1 MSEKK
6 NKNNKGKKTA
16 RLSKN
21 GKIFIFSVSA
31 MIVIAVAATSI
42 YKTVKRNRVE
52 RSVNIAF
59 YGLPEE
65 YCTLL
70 QEYIPKEEKINLK
83 CDILSEGALDLA
95 AIKTKYDLLFT
106 WKGEVTSALEA
117 SSEQIPERI
126 LDVLPNS
133 LKNKKCVPIL
143 LDHCEL
149 AYSKD
154 VVIKTGKDIPNSY
167 QTFLNYLNDATQYV
181 FSPFFC
187 NGADDR
193 ILTAFVGAL
202 VLANGGEEA
211 YTQLIEELKK
221 GIPLENL
228 LDQKLSG
235 SKQTT
240 DLTLRFIL
248 DTLKTWPKQGYT
260 HPAWFNAMGNDLL
273 YFSQDKQIGVFFT
286 FLKDHRNIPYDVI
299 SQYESF
305 VVPPTSSS
313 LKYGIVAPALSAML
327 ISENS
332 NAKRYLA
339 EFFTQE
345 AQESLSNKTKLAP
358 VHSRAQ
364 AYDRQAD
371 DVRFWAASCPAGA
384 LPDLA
389 LAVYQ
394 RNPQGLKDFADSIRN
409 YIR

>member
-1 MSEKK
+1 MK
-6 NKNNKGKKTA
+6 N
-16 RLSKN
+16 N
-21 GKIFIFSVSA
+21 GKIFIITVSA
-31 MIVIAVAATSI
+31 MIVIAITATSI
-42 YKTVKRNRVE
+42 YTTVKRVRAE
-52 RSVNIAF
+52 RSVNVAF
-59 YGLPEE
+59 YGIPED
-65 YCTLL
+65 YCSLL
-70 QEYIPKEEKINLK
+70 QEFIPKEEKINLK
-83 CDILSEGALDLA
+83 CDILSDGALDLA
-95 AIKTKYDLLFT
+95 AVKTKYDLLFT

-117 SSEQIPERI
+117 SSEEIPARI
-126 LDVLPNS
+126 LEVLPSS
-133 LKNKKCVPIL
+133 LRNKKCVPVL

-154 VVIKTGKDIPNSY
+154 VLQKTGKDIPSSY
-167 QTFLNYLNDATQYV
+167 QAFLTYLDDATQYV

-211 YTQLIEELKK
+211 YNQLIEELKK
-221 GIPLENL
+221 DIPLENL
-228 LDQKLSG
+228 LDQKLLNSNQA
-235 SKQTT
+235 S
-240 DLTLRFIL
+240 DLTLRSIL
-248 DTLKTWPKQGYT
+248 DTLKAWPNQGYT
-260 HPAWFNAMGNDLL
+260 HPAWFNARGNDLL
-273 YFSQDKQIGVFFT
+273 YFAQDNQVGVFFT
-286 FLKDHRNIPYDVI
+286 FLKDHRNLPYDVV
-299 SQYESF
+299 SRFEAF
-305 VVPPTSSS
+305 VLPPTSSS
-313 LKYGIVAPALSAML
+313 LKFGFVAPALSAML
-327 ISENS
+327 ISENA

-345 AQESLSNKTKLAP
+345 AQESLSDRTKLAP

-394 RNPQGLKDFADSIRN
+394 RNPQGLKNFADSIRN